1 MFSSAWRNRWAM
13 KRYVLVTM
21 AMLLV
26 LAVVLSGNLIA
37 ATGVTIAAV
46 ALVTLA
52 RGVSN
57 V

>member
-1 MFSSAWRNRWAM
+1 M
-13 KRYVLVTM
+13 KRYVLVTI

-26 LAVVLSGNLIA
+26 LAVVLSGNLLA
-37 ATGVTIAAV
+37 ATAVTVIAV

-52 RGVSN
+52 RSVSN